1 MAMAVAAPE
10 PPLPMSY
17 ATRRPRQR
25 CSGHQ
30 WFATAMDAWDDYLA
44 KLLANRADPGQTV
57 FRCGLCGFFHHG
69 GSGFKSLGRLLDE
82 NGWTDEKA
90 H

>member
-1 MAMAVAAPE
+1 
-10 PPLPMSY
+10 
-17 ATRRPRQR
+17 
-25 CSGHQ
+25 
-30 WFATAMDAWDDYLA
+30 MDAWDDYLA

-82 NGWTDEKA
+82 NGWTDENA